1 MNQTLMVSTTLYDRL
16 QAEAQLR
23 GKSIEQ
29 LIEEWEKQ
37 LSEIRRRQE
46 AGLRIKA
53 IHQQMAAKYGEM
65 PDSAAMIREDRDSR

>member
-1 MNQTLMVSTTLYDRL
+1 MTACKQKHNC
-16 QAEAQLR
+16 

-29 LIEEWEKQ
+29 LIEECEKQ

-53 IHQQMAAKYGEM
+53 IHQQMAAKYRKM
-65 PDSAAMIREDRDSR
+65 PDSAALVRADRDSR

>member
-1 MNQTLMVSTTLYDRL
+1 MDQTLIVSTTLYDRL

-53 IHQQMAAKYGEM
+53 IHRQMAAKYGEM
-65 PDSAAMIREDRDSR
+65 PDSAALVRADRDSR